1 MIPHR
6 IAVGLKHA
14 GIIMEDRDIVYYV
27 QSTVEIFNFSIIIV
41 TYITSSKVFRIEYKN
56 LICSALC
63 PCRRSEEPMLEEAQ
77 VDTVSS

>member
-41 TYITSSKVFRIEYKN
+41 IYIISSKVFRIEYKYVQ
-56 LICSALC
+56 LYVHVEDPKSLC
-63 PCRRSEEPMLEEAQ
+63 
-77 VDTVSS
+77 